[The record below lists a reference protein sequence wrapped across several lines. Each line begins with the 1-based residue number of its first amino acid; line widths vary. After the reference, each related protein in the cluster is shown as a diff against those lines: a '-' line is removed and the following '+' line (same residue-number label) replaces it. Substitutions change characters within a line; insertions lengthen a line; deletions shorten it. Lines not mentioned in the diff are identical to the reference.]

1 MAIINMTPYTLLVY
15 PGRAHWYKPIEDL
28 CVSFCTLEEAE
39 NEKRI
44 IERLRPK
51 YYCEIVQDK

>member
-1 MAIINMTPYTLLVY
+1 MTPYTLLVY
-15 PGRAHWYKPIEDL
+15 PGRAHWYKPIEEL